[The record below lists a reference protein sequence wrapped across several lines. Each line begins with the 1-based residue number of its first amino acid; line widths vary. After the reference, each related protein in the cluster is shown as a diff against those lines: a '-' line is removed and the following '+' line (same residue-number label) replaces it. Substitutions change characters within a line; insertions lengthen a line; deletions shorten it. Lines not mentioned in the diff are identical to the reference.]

1 MSDEANLPQKHAA
14 PEGDAEPAIEKKAP
28 AVEAPVDSD
37 SYQPSDEESD
47 YDPELLSDEQ
57 DHGEDEDFNMEEYL
71 AFREAEIAKEKAE
84 AEAKLKEKD
93 ETQNEEEEKVSA
105 DEKVG
110 EEVPPEKAEDKE

>member
-14 PEGDAEPAIEKKAP
+14 PEGDAEPAIQKKAP
-28 AVEAPVDSD
+28 AADAPVDSD

-71 AFREAEIAKEKAE
+71 AFREAEIAREKAE
-84 AEAKLKEKD
+84 AEAEAKAPAQKEEKEK
-93 ETQNEEEEKVSA
+93 EKEA
-105 DEKVG
+105 DEQKKG
-110 EEVPPEKAEDKE
+110 EEVPPEKAEDIE